1 MPKPTDSLIKRM
13 EQLYEQFYG
22 RLYAY
27 VMPLLNN
34 EDEAA
39 DVVGEVMETVWRQY
53 KEGTLTTN
61 VTASYL
67 YTMARNRCISRLRHN
82 KVHTHYAEIVRHTTD
97 IRDDGEV
104 AEYEQR
110 LETIRRKVDELP
122 EPDHSI
128 FMNCYFRKMTYQQT
142 ADLLGI
148 SFVTVK
154 KHIMHVLAQWRK
166 ELKKEK

>member
-1 MPKPTDSLIKRM
+1 MNQSDDLMKRM

-27 VMPLLNN
+27 VQPLLSNN
-34 EDEAA
+34 DEAA
-39 DVVGEVMETVWRQY
+39 DVVAEVMEIVWKQWQ
-53 KEGTLTTN
+53 KGTIAQQP
-61 VTASYL
+61 TASYL
-67 YTMARNRCISRLRHN
+67 YTIAHNQCISRLRHN
-82 KVHTHYAEIVRHTTD
+82 KVHCHYAEIVRHTAEIHD
-97 IRDDGEV
+97 EGEV
-104 AEYEQR
+104 AEYEQQ
-110 LETIRRKVDELP
+110 LEQIRQKVEELP